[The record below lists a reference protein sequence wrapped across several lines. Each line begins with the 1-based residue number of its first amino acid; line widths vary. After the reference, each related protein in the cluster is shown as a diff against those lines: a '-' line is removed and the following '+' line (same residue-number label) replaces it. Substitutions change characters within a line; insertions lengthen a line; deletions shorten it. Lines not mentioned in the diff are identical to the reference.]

1 MDGYIGSLYF
11 RFKGLKFKGT
21 SCKGL
26 RFKGT
31 SCKGPRFKGIF
42 KSHTV

>member
-1 MDGYIGSLYF
+1 MDGYKGSLYL
-11 RFKGLKFKGT
+11 RFKGT
-21 SCKGL
+21 SFKGL

-31 SCKGPRFKGIF
+31 SCKGPRVKGIF